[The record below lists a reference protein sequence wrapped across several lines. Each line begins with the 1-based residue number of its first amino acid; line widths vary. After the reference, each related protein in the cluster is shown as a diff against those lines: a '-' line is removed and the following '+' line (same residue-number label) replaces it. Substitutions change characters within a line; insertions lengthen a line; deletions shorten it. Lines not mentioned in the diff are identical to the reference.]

1 MKSTTKNSFLVL
13 KTIAVAATTT
23 VLIAGN
29 PVSVFANNNP
39 AKSEIVNNSPEAIL
53 NVQYV
58 GADERMYAFK
68 VEFENPTAGQ
78 FTLIVKNDEGDVVY
92 SKEFSDAHFEKTIKL
107 MKEGPDMENIRPT
120 IAIIAGNKLF
130 QRSFAV
136 ETNVVKRISVTKP

>member
-1 MKSTTKNSFLVL
+1 
-13 KTIAVAATTT
+13 
-23 VLIAGN
+23 
-29 PVSVFANNNP
+29 
-39 AKSEIVNNSPEAIL
+39 
-53 NVQYV
+53 
-58 GADERMYAFK
+58 
-68 VEFENPTAGQ
+68 
-78 FTLIVKNDEGDVVY
+78 TLIVKNDEGDVVY